1 MSVFLSKEYKVLVT
15 CFDISNL
22 SYIMKLE
29 LSSLDNL
36 AEEKENTQWYHLS
49 AWLHDKSL
57 IYVCRYPLL

>member
-1 MSVFLSKEYKVLVT
+1 MSMFLSKEYKVLVT

-36 AEEKENTQWYHLS
+36 AEEKENTQ
-49 AWLHDKSL
+49 
-57 IYVCRYPLL
+57 